1 MEIKVLGAE
10 SPVWTNEHKTAI
22 TLLVTFSHMPD
33 EAVEFTATPI
43 DDQAYGKALFGKA
56 KAGVYGEVAPFT
68 GKTDA
73 EIYADSFP
81 RRKQLAQAK
90 VDTLIAP
97 LERAARLSM
106 ASQEELEQLNK
117 LEVYSIVLMRS
128 TGPDVPAME

>member
-1 MEIKVLGAE
+1 MEIKVMGAK
-10 SPVWTNEHKTAI
+10 SPSWANEHKTAI
-22 TLLVTFSHMPD
+22 DLLVQFSHIKD
-33 EAVEFTATPI
+33 EVLFTASPK
-43 DDQAYGKALFGKA
+43 DAEAYGKALFGKA
-56 KAGVYGEVAPFT
+56 KAGVYGEVAAFT

-73 EIYADSFP
+73 EIFADSFP

-106 ASQEELEQLNK
+106 ASQEELEELNK

-128 TGPDVPAME
+128 TGPDVPVME